1 MKQKHYIDIETLKKP
16 NYADGL
22 NVGDKII
29 LQEKIEG
36 T

>member
-1 MKQKHYIDIETLKKP
+1 MKQKHYIDIETLKP